1 MVVYRFMPKRLRDHE
16 LNLSYGTCNFGLLLE
31 TGFMFTPVGLPYSFQ
46 DCIYGQTYIS
56 AKARRPLKIFRN
68 NRLGDSRGNK
78 GGGWGKITRV
88 FPTYPLLIG
97 RLRFGFRINGSIV
110 IVS

>member
-68 NRLGDSRGNK
+68 NGSGVREGIRGEDGARLHACFQL
-78 GGGWGKITRV
+78 TRC
-88 FPTYPLLIG
+88 
-97 RLRFGFRINGSIV
+97 
-110 IVS
+110 